1 MKIIFIKTEKGK
13 QGESCYDQY
22 INISNLFYI
31 KQAFTPPIST
41 DASQDLQNA
50 IAER

>member
-13 QGESCYDQY
+13 QGESCYDQVHKY
-22 INISNLFYI
+22 LEFILYYTTIPS
-31 KQAFTPPIST
+31 IST
-41 DASQDLQNA
+41 DAIQDLQNT